1 MQSPKRNN
9 YVIKLEILG
18 ILNLTAKEK
27 KKNPLNWAK
36 VESKL
41 VIWKFNQKQSIGQM
55 HDSNYMFY
63 LTYKFFF
70 SE

>member
-27 KKNPLNWAK
+27 KKK
-36 VESKL
+36 TTKL
-41 VIWKFNQKQSIGQM
+41 GKSG
-55 HDSNYMFY
+55 
-63 LTYKFFF
+63 
-70 SE
+70 E